1 MTPYEAILAQYPPL
15 NQVKTDAYK
24 SMNGKGGGSFLI
36 AVYPQHLLSSEDHTG
51 IIVIEISH
59 EEQLRLHAFFTRWNI
74 ERTISSTEKGLFQRI
89 ATRAPIR
96 IIDLT
101 DPTSIPWLETNVFGY
116 QASE

>member
-24 SMNGKGGGSFLI
+24 GGKGSFLI
-36 AVYPQHLLSSEDHTG
+36 SVYPKHLLSSEDHTG
-51 IIVIEISH
+51 IIVIEITH

-74 ERTISSTEKGLFQRI
+74 ERTITATEKRLFQKI

-101 DPTSIPWLETNVFGY
+101 DPDSIPWLEQHVFGY